1 MKLAPHFTLAELTA
15 SETAAR
21 NGWDNTPTDDEIKN
35 LTRTAQLLEMV
46 RDTVG
51 KPVIVTSGF
60 RSKQVNDAVGS
71 SDRSQ
76 HRIGCASDFR
86 VPGMTPAEVVRA
98 CVDANL
104 PYDQIIVEFDAW
116 THISVPNDP
125 AGVPR
130 RQALIIDRS
139 GARPFA

>member
-15 SETAAR
+15 SEIAAR
-21 NGWDNTPTDDEIKN
+21 NNWENVPNDDEIKN

-86 VPGMTPAEVVRA
+86 VPGMTPTEVVRA
-98 CVDANL
+98 CVDAGL

>member
-1 MKLAPHFTLAELTA
+1 MKLAPHFSLAEMTA

-21 NGWDNTPTDDEIKN
+21 NGWDNTPNDEEIRN

-51 KPVIVTSGF
+51 KPVLVNSAF
-60 RSKQVNDAVGS
+60 RSKKVNDAVGS
-71 SDRSQ
+71 KDSSQ
-76 HRIGCASDFR
+76 HRIGCASDIR
-86 VPGMTPAEVVRA
+86 VPGMTPREIVEACIAAE
-98 CVDANL
+98 L

-116 THISVPNDP
+116 VHISVPNDP
-125 AGVPR
+125 AGAPR